1 MLPHND
7 VIAHVE
13 LNENAL
19 EYFLQAKYGSSYIE
33 PNFNEWV
40 QILISYGNPLEAYA
54 IQGTITFYHL
64 PSKLIIETTDT
75 ECARVEDILGIYTDT
90 KTLSCTQSLT
100 LVA

>member
-7 VIAHVE
+7 IIAHVE

-19 EYFLQAKYGSSYIE
+19 EYFLKAKYGSSSVE

-40 QILISYGNPLEAYA
+40 QILISYDNPLEAYI
-54 IQGTITFYHL
+54 IQGTIAFYHL

-75 ECARVEDILGIYTDT
+75 ECARVEDILCIYTDT
-90 KTLSCTQSLT
+90 KALSCTQSLT
-100 LVA
+100 LIA